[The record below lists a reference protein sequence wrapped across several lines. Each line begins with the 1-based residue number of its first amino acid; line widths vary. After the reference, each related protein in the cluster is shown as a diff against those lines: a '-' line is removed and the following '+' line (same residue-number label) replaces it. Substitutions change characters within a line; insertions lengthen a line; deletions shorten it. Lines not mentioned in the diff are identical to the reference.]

1 MLFLKPLISYLQE
14 KRLLFFL
21 VDKFGYKYWLSQKN
35 DKIICFYF
43 FFLGIQVLSYAC
55 VLVNIDY
62 VLYFISD

>member
-1 MLFLKPLISYLQE
+1 MLFIKPLISYLQE

-21 VDKFGYKYWLSQKN
+21 VDKFATSIGFHKKN
-35 DKIICFYF
+35 DKIIYLYF
-43 FFLGIQVLSYAC
+43 FFLGIQVLAYAC